1 MPIGVPSVHRRTG
14 YRQALLAAVI
24 AIESELERLGYFTL
38 EGGQA
43 GDPAAVGAEASP
55 VRGVRRVR

>member
-1 MPIGVPSVHRRTG
+1 LLAVPIGVPRVHRRTG

-24 AIESELERLGYFTL
+24 AIELELERLGCVTL

-43 GDPAAVGAEASP
+43 M
-55 VRGVRRVR
+55 RQL

>member
-1 MPIGVPSVHRRTG
+1 LLAVPIGVPRVHRRTG

-24 AIESELERLGYFTL
+24 AIELELERLGYVTL

-43 GDPAAVGAEASP
+43 M
-55 VRGVRRVR
+55 RQL